1 MKNKKLKLFI
11 GLIIGGVLVLVW
23 LQLVDT
29 RGMWEQLK
37 TIRWAAIPILIAL
50 FFIRYYIKAWRWQ
63 IILAPIKK
71 IRINE
76 AFYFSMA
83 SYFINYIF
91 PVHIGEVGQ
100 SYLLKKSHN
109 VSVGESLPTIF
120 LGKGFEI
127 LRFLILFILILIFPT
142 ALNPFIFWGLV
153 VILLLVLIL
162 MMLLLLSVFRKEA
175 AIRLLKKLLFWVPGK
190 FRKKGEKFMENFVA
204 GVNVIRRLPG
214 KWAGLII
221 LTLAGIFFDT
231 LFIWVIFWAVG
242 FAAPFVVVFM
252 GSQIRQLFFA
262 LPMPPGQLGSAEI
275 LLYLIYEVSF
285 GFDPNI
291 VAAATALAH
300 VGAFFL
306 LSATGLYSLTKI
318 GMSLKGIWKKL

>member
-1 MKNKKLKLFI
+1 MRNKKLKLTI
-11 GLIIGGVLVLVW
+11 GLIAGAVLILIW
-23 LQLVDT
+23 IQLVDLE
-29 RGMWEQLK
+29 GMWEQLRNIK
-37 TIRWAAIPILIAL
+37 WLVIPALIIL

-71 IRINE
+71 IRVGE
-76 AFYFSMA
+76 AFYFSMS

-100 SYLLKKSHN
+100 SYLLKKAHG
-109 VSVGESLPTIF
+109 VPVGESLPTIF
-120 LGKGFEI
+120 LAKGFEI
-127 LRFLILFILILIFPT
+127 MRFLILFILVLLFPT
-142 ALNPFIFWGLV
+142 ALNPFIFWGLL
-153 VILLLVLIL
+153 VILLLVLAL
-162 MMLLLLSVFRKEA
+162 AFLLLLAIFRKELA
-175 AIRLLKKLLFWVPGK
+175 VGMLKKLLFWVPK
-190 FRKKGEKFMENFVA
+190 RHRDKAERFVVNFVA

-221 LTLAGIFFDT
+221 LTLVGILFDT
-231 LFIWVIFWAVG
+231 VFIWAVFWAVG
-242 FAAPFVVVFM
+242 LVAPLVVMFM

-300 VGAFFL
+300 VGAFVL
-306 LSATGLYSLTKI
+306 LTSTGLYSLAKI
-318 GMSLKGIWKKL
+318 GMSLKAIWKKL